1 MARVA
6 FLLCEI
12 FIQTD
17 NAKTTALSHS
27 LHLVKENQRALLRLA
42 DFPKKASREIFWVT
56 WRDLED
62 RTSKI
67 WDGGAHRLGLRLN
80 KAIPYKG
87 SDVEAI
93 LVGIQT

>member
-1 MARVA
+1 MSKLPPYQLATRIEGKLA
-6 FLLCEI
+6 I
-12 FIQTD
+12 D
-17 NAKTTALSHS
+17 K
-27 LHLVKENQRALLRLA
+27 RLA
-42 DFPKKASREIFWVT
+42 NFPKKASREIFWVT